1 MAAIDEKSVYAGEVI
16 RLARDILQDT
26 RVDEYRYN
34 EQSLRD
40 IYNLGIREVRRVRP
54 DFFMLSPA
62 GPLPVLTD
70 QSDLDT
76 TLVALPDWSI
86 NALVMFIAGYAEL
99 RDDQFTVDARAAT
112 LLSQFTVQLVGDKR
126 NASSR

>member
-1 MAAIDEKSVYAGEVI
+1 MAATDEKSVYASEVI

-26 RVDEYRYN
+26 RVNEYRYT
-34 EQSLRD
+34 EASLRD

-54 DFFMLSPA
+54 DFFMLASD

-70 QSDLDT
+70 VSDLDT
-76 TLVALPDWSI
+76 TLVNIPDWSI
-86 NALVMFIAGYAEL
+86 NSLVMFIAGYAEL